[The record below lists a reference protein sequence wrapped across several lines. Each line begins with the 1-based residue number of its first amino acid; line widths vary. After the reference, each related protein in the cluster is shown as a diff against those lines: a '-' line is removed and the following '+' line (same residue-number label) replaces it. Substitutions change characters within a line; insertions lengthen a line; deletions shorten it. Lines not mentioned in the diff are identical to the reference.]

1 MRKFAK
7 NLIKIIATFALALV
21 VGLPWQ
27 TANPAPVYT
36 AKADSA
42 NNMDT
47 SFVIDDLGV
56 DFVSQYKP
64 QAGAKPAL
72 QSFMEYMYTDKEET
86 RGKYALYVY
95 IYNPSQTEYSNVVGD
110 SVLNMAVEYNEAGDP
125 VSYANLPLKNCGY
138 TMGQYDKLFYKFRVL
153 GLEQVLANAVTSEE
167 NLGFRRY
174 DLATIQLR
182 PKGAK
187 YPSDYEIAKTFTYS
201 GYGKGCGAGA
211 EEESTLV
218 YKNADM
224 DVLSLNV
231 HPTTYRPAGNN
242 GKSAYTQDSLHSV
255 WFSVPNEYIDKYGEM
270 YAVHATFLNATLNPA
285 LVTGNQDAY
294 TAISQ
299 YIGKDIGEHCEDL
312 RYFYGGAYERNEP
325 VPDFEI
331 LDLNNVIDFV
341 GSSYNAPENWL
352 EDDIAWAT
360 VRHYLSR
367 VKGGYVVN
375 PLYLLFNAGE
385 GEDSADYFRA
395 DSNVIGTEV
404 SRVSKIVGGDL
415 VLGRYS
421 RSLFSWI
428 AEEKTDIDY
437 CAKDDITSDDD
448 LDWDDDANFGKLTSC
463 KIDKSWWN
471 EHFWGNGEI
480 KTTEYDGI
488 YAIHK
493 VVEDDL
499 TGGSVE
505 VSNRLYIADYHYSD
519 LLNAYETARN
529 NNETL
534 YLYRYQISNYYSQEA
549 TCFYR
554 TDKNCWLGDEYYWE
568 ELDSNAYFFTETV
581 NLDFEI
587 IDVTFKKDER
597 LTVIPVVMSPIDI
610 FPASTPPLDT
620 NSDKDNKAW
629 WEKINWTLILVVVAL
644 VLLFPLYKPF
654 LKVIIDGLV
663 WLITLPFKLL
673 SKLFSRIFNSK
684 K

>member
-27 TANPAPVYT
+27 TANPTPVYT
-36 AKADSA
+36 SKADMA

-86 RGKYALYVY
+86 RGNYALYVY

-174 DLATIQLR
+174 DLATIQLLA
-182 PKGAK
+182 KGAK
-187 YPSDYEIAKTFTYS
+187 SSTDYDIGKTFTYS

-224 DVLSLNV
+224 DVLSLTV
-231 HPTTYRPAGNN
+231 HPTTYRPAGTN

-255 WFSVPNEYIDKYGEM
+255 WFSVPNKYIEKYGEM
-270 YAVHATFLNATLNPA
+270 YAVHATWLDAVLKPA
-285 LVTGNQDAY
+285 LVTGNKDAY
-294 TAISQ
+294 NAISQ
-299 YIGKDIGEHCEDL
+299 YLGKDIGEHCEDL
-312 RYFYGGAYERNEP
+312 DYMYLGAHSTEKSG
-325 VPDFEI
+325 
-331 LDLNNVIDFV
+331 DFV
-341 GSSYNAPENWL
+341 FHECGYTYNATDFPLHEIWSGNKYG
-352 EDDIAWAT
+352 EAI
-360 VRHYLSR
+360 
-367 VKGGYVVN
+367 KI
-375 PLYLLFNAGE
+375 LYLLFNAGS
-385 GEDSADYFRA
+385 GEYSADEFSVTSDMLKQEA
-395 DSNVIGTEV
+395 IDSVL
-404 SRVSKIVGGDL
+404 KYGGPL
-415 VLGRYS
+415 VLNRYS
-421 RSLFSWI
+421 QLIFSSI
-428 AEEKTDIDY
+428 AKEKTVARF
-437 CAKDDITSDDD
+437 CADDDITSDDD
-448 LDWDDDANFGKLTSC
+448 LSYGDDANFGALTSQ
-463 KIDKSWWN
+463 KISKN
-471 EHFWGNGEI
+471 FWQKLFDMEGTVVD
-480 KTTEYDGI
+480 TTTFNGI
-488 YAIHK
+488 YALCD
-493 VVEDDL
+493 VVSNDL
-499 TGGSVE
+499 LGTEKE
-505 VSNRLYIADYHYSD
+505 VSDRLYISEYDVPDLRADF
-519 LLNAYETARN
+519 ATAQS
-529 NNETL
+529 NNETI
-534 YLYRYQISNYYSQEA
+534 YIFRYQVSDYIAQEA
-549 TCFYR
+549 TLY
-554 TDKNCWLGDEYYWE
+554 E
-568 ELDSNAYFFTETV
+568 ENADIWSVGSWGLIDTNAYFFAETV

>member
-110 SVLNMAVEYNEAGDP
+110 SVLNMAVEYNDAGDP
-125 VSYANLPLKNCGY
+125 VAYANLPLKNCGY

-182 PKGAK
+182 PKNAK
-187 YPSDYEIAKTFTYS
+187 SSTDYDIGKTFTYQ

-218 YKNADM
+218 YKSADM
-224 DVLSLNV
+224 DVLSLTV

-270 YAVHATFLNATLNPA
+270 YAVHATWLDAVLKPALITGNLDAYNAIFQYLGKPIPLVDENNSNYGYHTDELPYMYYGDLTPAGAGFSNATN
-285 LVTGNQDAY
+285 Y
-294 TAISQ
+294 
-299 YIGKDIGEHCEDL
+299 
-312 RYFYGGAYERNEP
+312 YGY
-325 VPDFEI
+325 
-331 LDLNNVIDFV
+331 
-341 GSSYNAPENWL
+341 SYNALTGWSGHSMLHN
-352 EDDIAWAT
+352 
-360 VRHYLSR
+360 YY
-367 VKGGYVVN
+367 GNVVN
-375 PLYLLFNAGE
+375 PLYLLFYAGS
-385 GEDSADYFRA
+385 GEDSAGEFSASSDIIRNEA
-395 DSNVIGTEV
+395 LRMSSVI
-404 SRVSKIVGGDL
+404 GGDL

-421 RSLFSWI
+421 RALFSSV
-428 AEEKTDIDY
+428 AEKKADVNYSI
-437 CAKDDITSDDD
+437 KDNLTSDEH
-448 LDWDDDANFGKLTSC
+448 FGKLTSQV
-463 KIDKSWWN
+463 IDRSWWQA
-471 EHFWGNGEI
+471 HHGLSGDI
-480 KTTEYDGI
+480 ATTEYDGI
-488 YAIHK
+488 YAIRK
-493 VVEDDL
+493 VTSEDFY
-499 TGGSVE
+499 
-505 VSNRLYIADYHYSD
+505 VSNAEVAQNLYIAGADVDD
-519 LLNAYETARN
+519 LLSDVNIAKEN
-529 NNETL
+529 NSTV
-534 YLYRYQISNYYSQEA
+534 YLYRYQISDYTAQEA
-549 TCFYR
+549 TLYHYIEDGNLITGSGWR
-554 TDKNCWLGDEYYWE
+554 EV
-568 ELDSNAYFFTETV
+568 DSNAYFFTNTV

-597 LTVIPVVMSPIDI
+597 LTVISVVMSPIDV

-654 LKVIIDGLV
+654 LKAIIDRKSV
-663 WLITLPFKLL
+663 V
-673 SKLFSRIFNSK
+673 
-684 K
+684 

>member
-27 TANPAPVYT
+27 TANPTPVYT
-36 AKADSA
+36 SKADMA

-125 VSYANLPLKNCGY
+125 VSYANLSLKNCGY

-224 DVLSLNV
+224 DVLSLTV
-231 HPTTYRPAGNN
+231 HPTTYRPAGTN

-270 YAVHATFLNATLNPA
+270 YAVQATWLDAVLKPA
-285 LVTGNQDAY
+285 LVTGNKDAY
-294 TAISQ
+294 NAISQ
-299 YIGKDIGEHCEDL
+299 YLGKDIGEHIDEL
-312 RYFYGGAYERNEP
+312 NYAYLGGLSWAS
-325 VPDFEI
+325 VPLGI
-331 LDLNNVIDFV
+331 ATPKL
-341 GSSYNAPENWL
+341 SYNAKSDMKFQAL
-352 EDDIAWAT
+352 EWRDMGCSSDEI
-360 VRHYLSR
+360 VSC
-367 VKGGYVVN
+367 
-375 PLYLLFNAGE
+375 LYLLFDAGS
-385 GEDSADYFRA
+385 GENSADEFSVTSEMLKQEA
-395 DSNVIGTEV
+395 IDSVL
-404 SRVSKIVGGDL
+404 KYGGPL
-415 VLGRYS
+415 VLNRYS
-421 RSLFSWI
+421 QLIFSSI
-428 AEEKTDIDY
+428 AKKKTVVRF
-437 CAKDDITSDDD
+437 CADDDITSDDD
-448 LDWDDDANFGKLTSC
+448 LSYGDDANFGALTSQ
-463 KIDKSWWN
+463 KISKN
-471 EHFWGNGEI
+471 FWQELYRKEGTVVE
-480 KTTEYDGI
+480 TTTFNDI
-488 YAIHK
+488 YALCD
-493 VVEDDL
+493 VVSEDL
-499 TGGSVE
+499 LGTPKE
-505 VSNRLYIADYHYSD
+505 VSDRLYISENDVTKLRGDFATSQ
-519 LLNAYETARN
+519 L
-529 NNETL
+529 NNETI
-534 YLYRYQISNYYSQEA
+534 YIFRYQVSDYNSYEA
-549 TCFYR
+549 VLFEQIEGELI
-554 TDKNCWLGDEYYWE
+554 DFDEWLEVDT
-568 ELDSNAYFFTETV
+568 NAHFFTETV

-597 LTVIPVVMSPIDI
+597 LTVIPVVMSPIDV
-610 FPASTPPLDT
+610 FPASTPPVNT
-620 NSDKDNKAW
+620 ESDGDKAW

>member
-1 MRKFAK
+1 M
-7 NLIKIIATFALALV
+7 
-21 VGLPWQ
+21 GLPWQ
-27 TANPAPVYT
+27 TANPTPVYT

-110 SVLNMAVEYNEAGDP
+110 SVLNMAVEYNDAGDP
-125 VSYANLPLKNCGY
+125 VSYTNLPLKNCGY

-174 DLATIQLR
+174 DLATIQLLA
-182 PKGAK
+182 KGAK

-224 DVLSLNV
+224 DVLSLTV

-242 GKSAYTQDSLHSV
+242 GKSEYTQDSLHSV

-270 YAVHATFLNATLNPA
+270 YAVHATWLDAVLKPA

-294 TAISQ
+294 NAIKQ
-299 YIGKDIGEHCEDL
+299 YLGKDIGEHCEDL
-312 RYFYGGAYERNEP
+312 DYAYLGGMNWTT
-325 VPDFEI
+325 
-331 LDLNNVIDFV
+331 V
-341 GSSYNAPENWL
+341 GQITADCKLSYNANSDMTFVPVLDWGQGFCSSDNM
-352 EDDIAWAT
+352 
-360 VRHYLSR
+360 LSC
-367 VKGGYVVN
+367 
-375 PLYLLFNAGE
+375 LYLLFNAGS
-385 GEDSADYFRA
+385 GEDSADEFSVTSEMLKQESI
-395 DSNVIGTEV
+395 DSVLKYGGPLVLNRYSSMIFSSVAEEKQDVNLTPKDEF
-404 SRVSKIVGGDL
+404 SLEERVLEKSYWQELYRKEGDL
-415 VLGRYS
+415 VSSTTFSGIKAVYRVTDNDLLG
-421 RSLFSWI
+421 
-428 AEEKTDIDY
+428 
-437 CAKDDITSDDD
+437 
-448 LDWDDDANFGKLTSC
+448 
-463 KIDKSWWN
+463 
-471 EHFWGNGEI
+471 
-480 KTTEYDGI
+480 TT
-488 YAIHK
+488 K
-493 VVEDDL
+493 
-499 TGGSVE
+499 E
-505 VSNRLYIADYHYSD
+505 VSDRLYIAEYDVPNLRADFS
-519 LLNAYETARN
+519 TAQS
-529 NNETL
+529 NNETI
-534 YLYRYQISNYYSQEA
+534 YIFRYQVSDYNSYEA
-549 TCFYR
+549 VLFEKDTF
-554 TDKNCWLGDEYYWE
+554 LGINEWDEV
-568 ELDSNAYFFTETV
+568 DTNAYFFTNTV

-597 LTVIPVVMSPIDI
+597 LTVIPVVMSPIDV

-620 NSDKDNKAW
+620 ESDKDKAW

-663 WLITLPFKLL
+663 WLITLPLKLL

>member
-1 MRKFAK
+1 M
-7 NLIKIIATFALALV
+7 LV

-27 TANPAPVYT
+27 TANPTPVYT

-110 SVLNMAVEYNEAGDP
+110 SVLNMAVEYNDAGDP
-125 VSYANLPLKNCGY
+125 VSYTNLPLKNCGY

-174 DLATIQLR
+174 DLATIQLLA
-182 PKGAK
+182 KGAK

-224 DVLSLNV
+224 DVLSLTV

-242 GKSAYTQDSLHSV
+242 GKSEYTQDSLHSV

-270 YAVHATFLNATLNPA
+270 YAVHATWLDAVLKPA

-294 TAISQ
+294 NAIKQ
-299 YIGKDIGEHCEDL
+299 YLGKDIGEHCEDL
-312 RYFYGGAYERNEP
+312 DYAYLGGMNWTT
-325 VPDFEI
+325 
-331 LDLNNVIDFV
+331 V
-341 GSSYNAPENWL
+341 GQITADCKLSYNANSDMTFVPVLDWGQGFCSSDNM
-352 EDDIAWAT
+352 
-360 VRHYLSR
+360 LSC
-367 VKGGYVVN
+367 
-375 PLYLLFNAGE
+375 LYLLFNAGS
-385 GEDSADYFRA
+385 GEDSADEFSVTSEMLKQESI
-395 DSNVIGTEV
+395 DSVLKYGGPLVLNRYSSMIFSSVAEEKQDVNLTPKDEF
-404 SRVSKIVGGDL
+404 SLEERVLEKSYWQELYRKEGDL
-415 VLGRYS
+415 VSSTTFSGIKAVYRVTDNDLLG
-421 RSLFSWI
+421 
-428 AEEKTDIDY
+428 
-437 CAKDDITSDDD
+437 
-448 LDWDDDANFGKLTSC
+448 
-463 KIDKSWWN
+463 
-471 EHFWGNGEI
+471 
-480 KTTEYDGI
+480 TT
-488 YAIHK
+488 K
-493 VVEDDL
+493 
-499 TGGSVE
+499 E
-505 VSNRLYIADYHYSD
+505 VSDRLYIAEYDVPNLRADFS
-519 LLNAYETARN
+519 TAQS
-529 NNETL
+529 NNETI
-534 YLYRYQISNYYSQEA
+534 YIFRYQVSDYNSYEA
-549 TCFYR
+549 VLFEKDTF
-554 TDKNCWLGDEYYWE
+554 LGINEWDEV
-568 ELDSNAYFFTETV
+568 DTNAYFFTNTV

-597 LTVIPVVMSPIDI
+597 LTVIPVVMSPIDV

-620 NSDKDNKAW
+620 ESDKDKAW

-663 WLITLPFKLL
+663 WLITLPLKLL